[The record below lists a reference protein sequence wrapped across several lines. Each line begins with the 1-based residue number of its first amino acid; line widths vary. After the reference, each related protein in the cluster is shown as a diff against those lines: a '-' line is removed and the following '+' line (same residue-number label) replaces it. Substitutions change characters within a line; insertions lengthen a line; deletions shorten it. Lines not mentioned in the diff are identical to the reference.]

1 MNKIEKNFYF
11 SLSCIISL
19 LLFVPI
25 FIKSNVGSDWD
36 SYALIGTFLNYE
48 NLNLYTPSR
57 PPGFPIYELL
67 VGIIFK
73 FSNNSNFINPEQGL
87 IIFQFCVVIALNFL
101 IYSFF
106 KNSSRKNFLIYLLI
120 VASPIY
126 LISGLSVIDYFLGS
140 IFGFLGVYQILNN
153 YDSKFIVINT
163 SLFLGI
169 SIGIRLS
176 NIIFL
181 VVIFFFIIFY
191 KNNKST
197 AFFIGSLTV
206 LIASLIYLPFYN
218 NLYSFFIE
226 KGIYS
231 SPLDMT
237 CMLNLTNTDH
247 GLFGRLGRFFL
258 KQINFFGTLGFLT
271 FLFLLKDFK
280 LKTDSQ
286 NFIFIGIFLLFQLS
300 FLRLP
305 TEEGHLLP
313 AFIAFLLI
321 LNNQK
326 TINSIVLIITIGL
339 VFSSNF
345 INIKFYDV
353 DTIESA
359 SEIVFNVDFENGLY
373 LKDYDLRNEKGS
385 EKMFHYENSQ
395 TTLFDAWK
403 NGCPN

>member
-48 NLNLYTPSR
+48 NLNLYIPSR

>member
-1 MNKIEKNFYF
+1 MNKIKKNLYF

-25 FIKSNVGSDWD
+25 FIKSNIGSDWD

-48 NLNLYTPSR
+48 NLNLYIPSR

-106 KNSSRKNFLIYLLI
+106 KNSSRKNFFIYLLI

-126 LISGLSVIDYFLGS
+126 LTSGLSVIDYFLGS

-169 SIGIRLS
+169 SIGLRLS

>member
-48 NLNLYTPSR
+48 NLNLYIPSR

-395 TTLFDAWK
+395 ATLFDAWK

>member
-48 NLNLYTPSR
+48 NLNLYIPSR

-120 VASPIY
+120 VVSPIY

>member
-1 MNKIEKNFYF
+1 MNKIKKNFYF

-19 LLFVPI
+19 LLFIPI
-25 FIKSNVGSDWD
+25 FIKSNIGSDWD

-48 NLNLYTPSR
+48 NLNLYIPSR

-73 FSNNSNFINPEQGL
+73 FSNSNIFINPEQLL
-87 IIFQFCVVIALNFL
+87 IIFQFCLVIALNFL

-153 YDSKFIVINT
+153 YNSKFIVINT

-191 KNNKST
+191 KNNTST

-226 KGIYS
+226 KEIYN

-271 FLFLLKDFK
+271 FLLLLKDFK
-280 LKTDSQ
+280 LKIDSQ

-313 AFIAFLLI
+313 SFIAFLLI

-326 TINSIVLIITIGL
+326 TINSLVLIITIGL

-345 INIKFYDV
+345 ININFYDV

-373 LKDYDLRNEKGS
+373 LKDYELRNKKGS

-395 TTLFDAWK
+395 ITLFDAWK

>member
-48 NLNLYTPSR
+48 NLNLYIPSR

-326 TINSIVLIITIGL
+326 TVNSIVLIITIGL

>member
-48 NLNLYTPSR
+48 NLNLYIPSR

-140 IFGFLGVYQILNN
+140 IFGFLGVHQILNN

>member
-1 MNKIEKNFYF
+1 M
-11 SLSCIISL
+11 
-19 LLFVPI
+19 
-25 FIKSNVGSDWD
+25 
-36 SYALIGTFLNYE
+36 
-48 NLNLYTPSR
+48 
-57 PPGFPIYELL
+57 
-67 VGIIFK
+67 
-73 FSNNSNFINPEQGL
+73 
-87 IIFQFCVVIALNFL
+87 VIALNFL

-140 IFGFLGVYQILNN
+140 IFGFLSVYQILNN

-191 KNNKST
+191 KNNKSN

-231 SPLDMT
+231 SPLDLT

-247 GLFGRLGRFFL
+247 DLFGRLGRFFL

-353 DTIESA
+353 DTNESA

>member
-57 PPGFPIYELL
+57 PPGFPLYELL

-169 SIGIRLS
+169 SIGVRLS

-395 TTLFDAWK
+395 ITLFDAWK